1 MKALVMSIK
10 AGYGHH
16 STGLAIKN
24 CFIEHGWECDMLD
37 TLEYVNRFLGDGVQE
52 SYLLT
57 TKYLRDAYGKV
68 YSALDKR
75 EEPAEKFSP
84 TVVLSKLISKKL
96 VKFIDE
102 FQPDVIIGTHSY
114 VGMLL
119 TLMSERGHIKCPTI
133 GIVTDFTIHP
143 FWESAKLDAYVV
155 PDEMLIYQASKKGIM
170 PKKVLPFG
178 IPIKKEFSQK
188 GDKTLARQNLGLL
201 DMPTVLVMMGSMGF
215 GNISDIIASLDN
227 FDAKYQVVCIC
238 GNNKKAKQSIDDVFW
253 KKNVVNIGFT
263 DKVHEYM
270 DAADIIIT
278 KPGGLTTSEAMAKGL
293 PMILMNPIPGQ
304 EDRNL
309 QLLVN
314 AGVAMTITDTY
325 PLEYAL
331 NAFFKLDWKAD
342 MMREAVENMGKPN
355 AAEDLYEYTLKLIES
370 KSGIIK

>member
-24 CFIEHGWECDMLD
+24 CFIEHDWECEMLD
-37 TLEYVNRFLGDGVQE
+37 TLEYVNRFLGDGVQD

-57 TKYLRDAYGKV
+57 TKYLKDAYGRV

-75 EEPAEKFSP
+75 EEPVEKFSP

-96 VKFIDE
+96 VKYIEDFA
-102 FQPDVIIGTHSY
+102 PDVIIGTHSY

-119 TLMSERGHIKCPTI
+119 TLMAERGHINCPTV
-133 GIVTDFTIHP
+133 GIVTDFTVHP
-143 FWESAKLDAYVV
+143 FWESTKLDAYIV
-155 PDEMLIYQASKKGIM
+155 PDAMLIHQAAKKGIA
-170 PKKVLPFG
+170 PHKVHSFG
-178 IPIKKEFSQK
+178 IPVKKVFSERN
-188 GDKTLARQNLGLL
+188 DKSEMRAKLGLM
-201 DMPTVLVMMGSMGF
+201 DIPTVLVMMGSMGF
-215 GNISDIIASLDN
+215 GNIGDIIATLDN
-227 FDAKYQVVCIC
+227 FDANYQVVCIC
-238 GNNKKAKQSIDDVFW
+238 GSNKKAKQTIDDIYW
-253 KKNVVNIGFT
+253 KKNVVNIGFA
-263 DKVHEYM
+263 DNVHEYM
-270 DAADIIIT
+270 DASDLIIT

-314 AGVAMTITDTY
+314 SGAAMTITDTY

-331 NAFFKLDWKAD
+331 YAFFKVGWKAD
-342 MMREAVENMGKPN
+342 MMRQVVAHMGKGD
-355 AAEDLYEYTLKLIES
+355 AAEKLYEFTLKLIES
-370 KSGIIK
+370 KSEILK